1 MMRRIPIFCYAILVL
16 GFPFTPASA
25 QGCCSIP
32 TPPIVIGSGAANF
45 GIYSKGQFLMGLSYG
60 FTNISRAIQETKKVT
75 DPENR
80 ATNIQITNFEA
91 AYDITNRFRLN
102 LSVSLVAKTRTISLR
117 DIDNQPLAAKFSSA
131 GVGDISIVGHYAIET
146 FSFIRGREVTIGAGV
161 KFPTGSTN
169 KLQNNARLPIDLQPG
184 TGSYGAIL
192 NGSYFQGS
200 APSRLSYFANATILV
215 NGQNPDGY
223 KMGHELIYSFGL
235 GRAVLLPFAGI
246 FVELKGRYAT
256 KDHFNGR
263 MLPSTGGS
271 LVYLAPDI
279 IIRRFK
285 RLSAILTIDVPIFQR
300 VNGLQVTPAIGFSTL
315 LVYALDKHR

>member
-1 MMRRIPIFCYAILVL
+1 
-16 GFPFTPASA
+16 
-25 QGCCSIP
+25 
-32 TPPIVIGSGAANF
+32 
-45 GIYSKGQFLMGLSYG
+45 MGLSYG
-60 FTNISRAIQETKKVT
+60 YTNISKAIQETKKVT

-80 ATNIQITNFEA
+80 ITDIQITNFEA

-102 LSVSLVAKTRTISLR
+102 LTASVVAKTRTIALR

-131 GVGDISIVGHYAIET
+131 GMGDISIVGHYAIET
-146 FSFIRGREVTIGAGV
+146 FSFIRGREITIGAGV

-200 APSRLSYFANATILV
+200 APNRLSYFANATILV

-223 KMGHELIYSFGL
+223 KIGHELIYSFGI
-235 GRAVLLPFAGI
+235 GRDALLPFAVGI

-256 KDHFNGR
+256 EDHFNDR
-263 MLPSTGGS
+263 LLPSTGGS

-285 RLSAILTIDVPIFQR
+285 RLSAILAIDVPIFQR
-300 VNGLQVTPAIGFSTL
+300 VNGLQVTPAIGFSAL